1 MFFSRTSDQESG
13 SSSNCSNPTAVQQD
27 LTQLNSSPIV
37 NVTSSST
44 AASINTFTDSQQGG
58 KARSLPRHDQQ
69 KNNLTVTTNS
79 ASNEDL
85 SKLNVSSG
93 GKLIQNHSTTHLTN
107 QISNEEQQVNSVNTN
122 LSSTSANNQQGNVQ
136 FQLTNEFDNYNQ
148 QMKRDYVK
156 NKERER
162 ENKLKI
168 NKYFLFLAII
178 NTI

>member
-1 MFFSRTSDQESG
+1 MIFILFFSRTSDQESG
-13 SSSNCSNPTAVQQD
+13 SSSNCSNPTAAQLNSD
-27 LTQLNSSPIV
+27 TTQLNSSPLV
-37 NVTSSST
+37 NVTSST

-69 KNNLTVTTNS
+69 KNNLTLTTNS

-93 GKLIQNHSTTHLTN
+93 GKINQNHSTTHLTN

-122 LSSTSANNQQGNVQ
+122 LSSTLVNNQQGNVQ

-156 NKERER
+156 RER
-162 ENKLKI
+162 KYIKNK
-168 NKYFLFLAII
+168 
-178 NTI
+178 